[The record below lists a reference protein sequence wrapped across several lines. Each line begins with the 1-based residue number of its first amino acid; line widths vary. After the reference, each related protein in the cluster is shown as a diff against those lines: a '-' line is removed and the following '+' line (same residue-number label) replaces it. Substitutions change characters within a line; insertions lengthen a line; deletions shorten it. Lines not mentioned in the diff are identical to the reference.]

1 MKTKVILCYNGPE
14 GEGPSGPYYVPMDPS
29 VLSAIIAASA
39 AVIVNIISNVIL
51 SSKQT
56 AVIEVRIKQLEDRL
70 ADIKKLPDRVT
81 ILETKMTAA
90 EDAIRELRT

>member
-1 MKTKVILCYNGPE
+1 M
-14 GEGPSGPYYVPMDPS
+14 
-29 VLSAIIAASA
+29 SAIIAASA

-90 EDAIRELRT
+90 EDAIRELRA